1 MCPRP
6 RFRYFTFLLNPAPLL
21 LESLYLALD
30 KLAFE
35 RGRAVEEDYAVAVI
49 RLVQHAARFQFESVE
64 LELLAVQVLRA
75 DDCAQRPLHRKEDA
89 GERETALVADQEPEL
104 YLL

>member
-1 MCPRP
+1 MRTRRTAKTPDQSSHAADVFAFINFRACYHNRKRKARARRLMCPRP

-21 LESLYLALD
+21 LKSLYLALN

-49 RLVQHAARFQFESVE
+49 RLVQHAAHSQFDSVE
-64 LELLAVQVLRA
+64 
-75 DDCAQRPLHRKEDA
+75 
-89 GERETALVADQEPEL
+89 
-104 YLL
+104 